1 MPGLVFMSCRNI
13 IEPKQS
19 NGSKFRRVLL
29 SSFSNKLIHKITDLK
44 SRITRSA
51 CLYLFDLFLCQICI
65 ASKTSSLQYL
75 YWKLRVSFTFACV
88 MAHIFTDIDVT
99 GELPHFIYVCVFILA
114 HNCVALNRFLLKQ
127 LLNWFQ

>member
-19 NGSKFRRVLL
+19 NDSKFRRVLL

-88 MAHIFTDIDVT
+88 SWHTFTRLLMLQASCHILFTYAFSYWHTIVWLSID
-99 GELPHFIYVCVFILA
+99 FF
-114 HNCVALNRFLLKQ
+114 
-127 LLNWFQ
+127 